1 MQRILIIGCGGSGK
15 STLARELG
23 NRTGLSVMHLDQ
35 IWWKPGSWEHLSQ
48 EEFDEQLETLL
59 EQPKWIMDGNF
70 DRTLEKRLEKCDT
83 VLYLDY
89 NRLVCI
95 WGWLKR
101 LIRFRGTN
109 RPDMGPNCP
118 EKFNWEFF
126 RWIWNFN
133 KSKRKKYYALLNQQT
148 QLHVH
153 IFRNRRQLRKYLTHF
168 SIIE

>member
-1 MQRILIIGCGGSGK
+1 
-15 STLARELG
+15 
-23 NRTGLSVMHLDQ
+23 
-35 IWWKPGSWEHLSQ
+35 
-48 EEFDEQLETLL
+48 
-59 EQPKWIMDGNF
+59 
-70 DRTLEKRLEKCDT
+70 
-83 VLYLDY
+83 
-89 NRLVCI
+89 
-95 WGWLKR
+95 LKR
-101 LIRFRGTN
+101 LIRFRGTS

-153 IFRNRRQLRKYLTHF
+153 IFRNRRQLGKYLTHF